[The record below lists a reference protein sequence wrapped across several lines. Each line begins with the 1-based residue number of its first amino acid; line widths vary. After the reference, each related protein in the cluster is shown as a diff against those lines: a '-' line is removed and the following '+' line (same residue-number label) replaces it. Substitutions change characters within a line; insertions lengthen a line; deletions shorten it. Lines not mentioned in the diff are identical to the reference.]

1 LLRYVAGRVLFFVP
15 VWLGVAT
22 AVFLLVRLSGDPAVA
37 VLGDKAPPA
46 VLDEFRRR
54 EGLDRPLPEQYA
66 RFLAK
71 TVGGPVH
78 ALRGGWHAMVG
89 EEREAREEREK
100 AWNSLGRSYRTLR
113 PVARDLAEA
122 FPATVE
128 LTILAMALAVAFGV
142 TLGTLA
148 AVHRNGPV
156 DAASMFMALVG
167 VSVPVFWLALLAMK
181 ALGEG
186 AGLFPVGGR
195 LSAGTVLDPVTGLH
209 ALDAILRFDLDAL
222 ADAAGHLVLPSAVLA
237 TVPAAVITRMTRA
250 TLVETL
256 GKDFVRTARAKGL
269 PARSVVVRHALR
281 GSLVP
286 IVTVIGLHFGLLLG
300 GAVLTETVFGWPGLG
315 KYTVDSVLRRDFH
328 AVQGALLLMATTFV
342 VVNLAVDVLY
352 AFLDPRIREGY
363 EGDR

>member
-1 LLRYVAGRVLFFVP
+1 MLKYVGRRALLLLP

-22 AVFLLVRLSGDPAVA
+22 LVFLLVRLSGDPAVA
-37 VLGDKAPPA
+37 ILGDKAAPA
-46 VLDEFRRR
+46 EIAEFRAR
-54 EGLDRPLPEQYA
+54 EGLDRPLPIQYA
-66 RFLAK
+66 SFLADA
-71 TVGGPVH
+71 VQGD
-78 ALRGGWHAMVG
+78 
-89 EEREAREEREK
+89 
-100 AWNSLGRSYRTLR
+100 LGRSYRTSR
-113 PVARDLAEA
+113 PVATDLSEY

-128 LTILAMALAVAFGV
+128 LTLLAILFAVGFGV

-148 AVHRNGPV
+148 AVHRNGV
-156 DAASMFMALVG
+156 LDAASMLVALAG
-167 VSVPVFWLALLAMK
+167 VSIPVFWLALLAMK

-195 LSAGTVLDPVTGLH
+195 LSAATELAPLTGLNT
-209 ALDAILRFDLDAL
+209 LDAL
-222 ADAAGHLVLPSAVLA
+222 LRGNLDAFADAVGHLVLPAAVLA
-237 TVPAAVITRMTRA
+237 TVPTAVITRMTRSA
-250 TLVETL
+250 LVETL

-269 PARSVVVRHALR
+269 PGTAVVVRHALR

-328 AVQGALLLMATTFV
+328 AVQGSLLLMATTFV
-342 VVNLAVDVLY
+342 LVNLVVDVLY

>member
-1 LLRYVAGRVLFFVP
+1 VLKYVAGRFLFFLP

-22 AVFLLVRLSGDPAVA
+22 AVFLLVRLSGDPALA
-37 VLGDKAPPA
+37 ILGDKASPED
-46 VLDEFRRR
+46 LREFRAR
-54 EGLDRPLPEQYA
+54 EGLDRSIPVQYA
-66 RFLAK
+66 SFLAD
-71 TVGGPVH
+71 
-78 ALRGGWHAMVG
+78 AARGD
-89 EEREAREEREK
+89 
-100 AWNSLGRSYRTLR
+100 LGRSFRTSR
-113 PVARDLAEA
+113 PVATDLSEY

-128 LTILAMALAVAFGV
+128 LTLAAMLLAAAFGV

-148 AVHRNGPV
+148 AVHRNGPL
-156 DAASMFMALVG
+156 DAASMFAALVG

-195 LSAGTVLDPVTGLH
+195 LSAGTDLVPITGLNT
-209 ALDAILRFDLDAL
+209 LDALLRGDLDAF
-222 ADAAGHLVLPSAVLA
+222 ADAFGHLVLPAAVLA
-237 TVPAAVITRMTRA
+237 TVPAAVITRMTRSA
-250 TLVETL
+250 LVETL

-269 PARSVVVRHALR
+269 PGRTVVVRHALR

-328 AVQGALLLMATTFV
+328 AVQGSLLLMATTFV

>member
-1 LLRYVAGRVLFFVP
+1 VLKYVGRRALLFLP
-15 VWLGVAT
+15 VWIGVAT
-22 AVFLLVRLSGDPAVA
+22 LVFLLVRLSGDPALA
-37 VLGDKAPPA
+37 ILGDKAAPEEL
-46 VLDEFRRR
+46 VKFRER
-54 EGLDRPLPEQYA
+54 EGLDRPLPVQYVS
-66 RFLAK
+66 FLAD
-71 TVGGPVH
+71 
-78 ALRGGWHAMVG
+78 AARGD
-89 EEREAREEREK
+89 
-100 AWNSLGRSYRTLR
+100 LGRSYRTSR
-113 PVARDLAEA
+113 PVAVDLSEY

-128 LTILAMALAVAFGV
+128 LTLLAMLLAVAFGV
-142 TLGTLA
+142 ALGTLA
-148 AVHRNGPV
+148 AVHRNGAL
-156 DAASMFMALVG
+156 DGASMLVALVG

-181 ALGEG
+181 SLGEG

-195 LSAGTVLDPVTGLH
+195 LSPGTELLPITGMNT
-209 ALDAILRFDLDAL
+209 LDALLRGDLDAF
-222 ADAAGHLVLPSAVLA
+222 ADAFGHLVLPATVLA
-237 TVPAAVITRMTRA
+237 TVPAAVITRMTRS

-256 GKDFVRTARAKGL
+256 SKDFVRTARAKGL
-269 PARSVVVRHALR
+269 RERAVVVRHALR

-342 VVNLAVDVLY
+342 LVNLAVDVLY

>member
-1 LLRYVAGRVLFFVP
+1 MLKYIGRRALFFLP

-22 AVFLLVRLSGDPAVA
+22 AVFLLVRLSGDPATA
-37 VLGDKAPPA
+37 ILGDKAPPEA
-46 VLDEFRRR
+46 IAEFRAR
-54 EGLDRPLPEQYA
+54 EGLDRPLPIQYA
-66 RFLAK
+66 SFLADAAQ
-71 TVGGPVH
+71 GD
-78 ALRGGWHAMVG
+78 
-89 EEREAREEREK
+89 
-100 AWNSLGRSYRTLR
+100 LGRSYRTLR
-113 PVARDLAEA
+113 PVARDLRDA

-128 LTILAMALAVAFGV
+128 LTLVAMTLAVLFGV
-142 TLGTLA
+142 GLGTLA
-148 AVHRNGPV
+148 AVHRNGPI
-156 DAASMFMALVG
+156 DAASMFTALVG

-195 LSAGTVLDPVTGLH
+195 LSAGTELESLTGLNT
-209 ALDAILRFDLDAL
+209 LDAL
-222 ADAAGHLVLPSAVLA
+222 LRGNFDAFADAVGHLVLPATVLA
-237 TVPAAVITRMTRA
+237 TVPAAVITRMTRS

-269 PARSVVVRHALR
+269 PAGAVVVRHALR

-328 AVQGALLLMATTFV
+328 AVQGSLLLMATTFV
-342 VVNLAVDVLY
+342 LVNLAVDVLY
-352 AFLDPRIREGY
+352 AVLDPRIREGY
-363 EGDR
+363 EVDR

>member
-1 LLRYVAGRVLFFVP
+1 V
-15 VWLGVAT
+15 
-22 AVFLLVRLSGDPAVA
+22 
-37 VLGDKAPPA
+37 
-46 VLDEFRRR
+46 
-54 EGLDRPLPEQYA
+54 QYA
-66 RFLAK
+66 AFLAD
-71 TVGGPVH
+71 
-78 ALRGGWHAMVG
+78 AARG
-89 EEREAREEREK
+89 E
-100 AWNSLGRSYRTLR
+100 LGRSYRTSR
-113 PVARDLAEA
+113 PVATDLAEY

-128 LTILAMALAVAFGV
+128 LTLAAMLLAVGFGV

-148 AVHRNGPV
+148 AVHRNGAL
-156 DAASMFMALVG
+156 DAASMFVALVG

-195 LSAGTVLDPVTGLH
+195 LSAGTELASLTGLNT
-209 ALDAILRFDLDAL
+209 LDALLRGDLDAF
-222 ADAAGHLVLPSAVLA
+222 ADAFGHLVLPAAVLA
-237 TVPAAVITRMTRA
+237 TVPAAVITRMTRSA
-250 TLVETL
+250 LVETL

-269 PARSVVVRHALR
+269 PGPAVVVRHALR

-328 AVQGALLLMATTFV
+328 AVQGSLLLMATTFV
-342 VVNLAVDVLY
+342 LVNLAVDVLY
-352 AFLDPRIREGY
+352 GFLDPRIREGY

>member
-1 LLRYVAGRVLFFVP
+1 VLKYVGRRALFFLP

-22 AVFLLVRLSGDPAVA
+22 AVFLLVRLSGDPATA
-37 VLGDKAPPA
+37 ILGDKAPPEA
-46 VLDEFRRR
+46 IAEFRAR
-54 EGLDRPLPEQYA
+54 EGLDRPLPVQYA
-66 RFLAK
+66 SFVVDAAQ
-71 TVGGPVH
+71 GD
-78 ALRGGWHAMVG
+78 
-89 EEREAREEREK
+89 
-100 AWNSLGRSYRTLR
+100 LGRSYRTNR
-113 PVARDLAEA
+113 PVATDLSEY

-128 LTILAMALAVAFGV
+128 LTVLAMLLAVGFGV

-148 AVHRNGPV
+148 AVHRNGV
-156 DAASMFMALVG
+156 LDGASMFVALVG
-167 VSVPVFWLALLAMK
+167 VSVPIFWLALLAMK

-195 LSAGTVLDPVTGLH
+195 LSAGTDLAPLTGLH
-209 ALDAILRFDLDAL
+209 TIDALLRGNLDAF
-222 ADAAGHLVLPSAVLA
+222 ADAFGHLVLPSVVLA
-237 TVPAAVITRMTRA
+237 TVPTAVITRMTRSA
-250 TLVETL
+250 LVETL

-269 PARSVVVRHALR
+269 SGSAVVVRHALR

-328 AVQGALLLMATTFV
+328 AVQGSLLLMATTFV
-342 VVNLAVDVLY
+342 LVNLAVDLLY